1 LEKWIF
7 FLDLKSDFRSSF
19 KAVEKSIFEKKLVAN
34 SWIKALQIY
43 RILIELTTDSVVVPI
58 KSQSSVWGKK

>member
-1 LEKWIF
+1 
-7 FLDLKSDFRSSF
+7 LDLKSDFRSSF
-19 KAVEKSIFEKKLVAN
+19 KAVEKNIFEKKLVAN

>member
-1 LEKWIF
+1 MVF
-7 FLDLKSDFRSSF
+7 FLGLKSDFRSSF

-43 RILIELTTDSVVVPI
+43 RILIELTIDSVVVPI

>member
-1 LEKWIF
+1 MYF

-19 KAVEKSIFEKKLVAN
+19 KAVEKSILEKKLVAN

-43 RILIELTTDSVVVPI
+43 RILIELATDSIVDPI
-58 KSQSSVWGKK
+58 KNQSLKWGKK

>member
-1 LEKWIF
+1 MVF
-7 FLDLKSDFRSSF
+7 FLGLKSDFRSSF

-43 RILIELTTDSVVVPI
+43 RILIELTTDSIVVPL
-58 KSQSSVWGKK
+58 KSESWRQGKK